1 MKQLKKIYFIYDAD
15 GGLWNEIKYW
25 INKNLLNKTSAC
37 ELCDISHSKFFVRL
51 EWLTFIRELK
61 NHYKVKVLHRNEVPQ
76 NIQDKNYQFPCVIG
90 ETENELIEI
99 LNKIA
104 FKDYGNPTSVK
115 ELEEQFFQNLAI
127 LESNHEFDK
136 VKEWKG
142 SVFQFW
148 LFLFAIL

>member
-1 MKQLKKIYFIYDAD
+1 M
-15 GGLWNEIKYW
+15 
-25 INKNLLNKTSAC
+25 NKTSAC

-136 VKEWKG
+136 VKE
-142 SVFQFW
+142 
-148 LFLFAIL
+148 

>member
-1 MKQLKKIYFIYDAD
+1 MIQLKKIYFIYDAD

-25 INKNLLNKTSAC
+25 INKNLLNKRSAC

-104 FKDYGNPTSVK
+104 FKDYGNLKSVK
-115 ELEEQFFQNLAI
+115 ELEEQFFQKLAI

-136 VKEWKG
+136 VKE
-142 SVFQFW
+142 
-148 LFLFAIL
+148 

>member
-1 MKQLKKIYFIYDAD
+1 MIQLKKIYFIYDAD

-25 INKNLLNKTSAC
+25 INKNLLNKKSAC

-51 EWLTFIRELK
+51 EWLTFIRGLK

-104 FKDYGNPTSVK
+104 FKDYGNLKSVK
-115 ELEEQFFQNLAI
+115 ELEEQFFQKLAI

-136 VKEWKG
+136 VKE
-142 SVFQFW
+142 
-148 LFLFAIL
+148 